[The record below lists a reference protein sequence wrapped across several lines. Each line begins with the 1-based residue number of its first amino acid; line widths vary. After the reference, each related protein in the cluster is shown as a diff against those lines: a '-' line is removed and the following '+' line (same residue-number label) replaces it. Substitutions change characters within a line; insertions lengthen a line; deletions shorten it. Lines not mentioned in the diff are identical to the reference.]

1 MAITES
7 SIATIK
13 SNTNLV
19 PSVVPGPTT
28 GPTTGPI
35 TGPTIPYPVVTPVV
49 PIGTFQNIA
58 LYFGIFFLFVFFLFM
73 FLRII
78 TGEKNNSAS

>member
-13 SNTNLV
+13 PTTN
-19 PSVVPGPTT
+19 VVP
-28 GPTTGPI
+28 
-35 TGPTIPYPVVTPVV
+35 PVVPEQVIGATTTPVKVV

-58 LYFGIFFLFVFFLFM
+58 LYFGVFFLFVFFLFM

-78 TGEKNNSAS
+78 TGEKNNSAN